1 MARESGAETEQ
12 QKPVEKQAATE
23 PLNLLSISSA
33 DAIRTK
39 TDLKVLPEK
48 SGTDTFH
55 LPSTVITDPDAKAF
69 DLSKRTEQAI
79 SKLVPLPAWDT
90 NSLKNIYENGVL
102 KIATN
107 DDGKANFGLKFV
119 DSNPTDDK
127 QRMQNVGRKQKVS
140 ERLSISLQYSLEF

>member
-1 MARESGAETEQ
+1 MAHELSAETEQ
-12 QKPVEKQAATE
+12 QKPVEKLAITE
-23 PLNLLSISSA
+23 PLNLLSISSS

-39 TDLKVLPEK
+39 ADLKVLPEK
-48 SGTDTFH
+48 TGIDVYN
-55 LPSTVITDPDAKAF
+55 LPPTVVTAPDAKAF

-79 SKLVPLPAWDT
+79 SKLVPLPQWDT
-90 NSLKNIYENGVL
+90 NTLKNIYENGVL

-119 DSNPTDDK
+119 DSNPNDDK